1 MSRDRI
7 PVENER
13 MVRDRRTGALLS
25 TDRDAIRAYEARKRE
40 RLSQQERINT
50 LERTVAELQK
60 AISEITEKR

>member
-1 MSRDRI
+1 MTPDRI

-40 RLSQQERINT
+40 RQSQAERINN
-50 LERTVAELQK
+50 LEQTVAELQK
-60 AISEITEKR
+60 AISEIIGKR

>member
-1 MSRDRI
+1 MSDDRI

-13 MVRDRRTGALLS
+13 LVRDRRTGALLS
-25 TDRDAIRAYEARKRE
+25 TDKDAIRAYEARKRD

-60 AISEITEKR
+60 AISEIIGKR

>member
-1 MSRDRI
+1 MSAERI

-25 TDRDAIRAYEARKRE
+25 TDRDAIRAYEARKRD

-50 LERTVAELQK
+50 LEHTVAELQK
-60 AISEITEKR
+60 AISEIIGKR

>member
-1 MSRDRI
+1 MSMDRI

-13 MVRDRRTGALLS
+13 LVRDRRTGALLS
-25 TDRDAIRAYEARKRE
+25 TDRDAIRAYEARKRD

-60 AISEITEKR
+60 AISEITGKR

>member
-1 MSRDRI
+1 MIPERI
-7 PVENER
+7 PVENEP